1 MWVSY
6 PYHFYISVTENL
18 ILHSVFSYMS
28 SSLLIPVNFLTI
40 LDDYRV
46 DSLYKVYRFCY
57 IRLSPK
63 DLPKK
68 KLRPTPKNL
77 VIEVYNIDLRKEI
90 IDLHKPNVF
99 CCCRSRLSVLNILTY
114 KQSNTI
120 SRLKVQLDAGKQFL
134 KLSVNIILFFRIIC
148 I

>member
-77 VIEVYNIDLRKEI
+77 VIERA
-90 IDLHKPNVF
+90 
-99 CCCRSRLSVLNILTY
+99 Y
-114 KQSNTI
+114 KFTT
-120 SRLKVQLDAGKQFL
+120 
-134 KLSVNIILFFRIIC
+134 
-148 I
+148 